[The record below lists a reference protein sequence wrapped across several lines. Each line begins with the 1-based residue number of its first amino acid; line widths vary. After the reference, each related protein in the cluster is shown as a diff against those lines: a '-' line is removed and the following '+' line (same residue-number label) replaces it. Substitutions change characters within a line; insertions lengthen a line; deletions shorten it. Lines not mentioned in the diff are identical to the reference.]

1 MQVFARKAS
10 LEKAR
15 SALGKGEL
23 SAGTG
28 LIIEGT
34 DTVEIGKG

>member
-15 SALGKGEL
+15 NALGKGEW

-28 LIIEGT
+28 LIIEAQ
-34 DTVEIGKG
+34 IPSR